1 MKRKKEK
8 GKISKINKK
17 GVLDFFYIMVI
28 LFVSIVT
35 LLVSLYITQTIDD
48 MGLFN
53 EYDEAQESINWTKT
67 ALMGFDSAI
76 FLIIIGFSIFV
87 IASSYFVW
95 SHPAFFFL
103 GLIILCIA
111 VIVGSIE
118 SNIYEDLRTTDQ
130 LAATAANYPKANFIM
145 ANLPIY
151 IAVMGTLALVIG
163 YMGYRDR

>member
-1 MKRKKEK
+1 MKKRKEK
-8 GKISKINKK
+8 GRMNKK

-28 LFVSIVT
+28 LFISIVT
-35 LLVSLYITQTIDD
+35 IIISLYITQTMDET
-48 MGLFN
+48 GLFT

-67 ALMGFDSAI
+67 TLMGFDMAI
-76 FLIIIGFSIFV
+76 LIVIIGFSIFV

-118 SNIYEDLRTTDQ
+118 SNVYEDLRTTDQ
-130 LAATAANYPKANFIM
+130 LEATALNFPRANFIM

-151 IAVMGTLALVIG
+151 IAVMGILALVIG
-163 YMGYRDR
+163 YMGYQNR